1 MDWPNFRSDLFCVFF
16 LAVSL
21 EGSGLAKDD

>member
-1 MDWPNFRSDLFCVFF
+1 MDWPNFPSDLFCVFF

-21 EGSGLAKDD
+21 EGNGLAKDD